1 MYQICDINK
10 NLFEK
15 EYFILNHFYS
25 NLIFPSIYLSIYCRA
40 KMTGIN
46 QCEDYMMFQ
55 RALKQLR

>member
-10 NLFEK
+10 NLFKK

-25 NLIFPSIYLSIYCRA
+25 NLLFPSIYCRA